1 MSELDHDQ
9 PLWETS
15 RRIGQ
20 HQPEHMPP
28 LKSSI
33 ETVAGMRIGYGYDIH
48 RLVPGRKLILGGV
61 EIPADKGLDGHSDA
75 DVLLHALADALLG
88 AAALGDIGKH
98 FPNTDERF
106 RGISSLVLLG
116 EVGAL
121 LRNRQYAVINIDAT
135 VILEQPKIG
144 PYVEAMQ
151 EKIADTLGIP
161 VSAVSIK
168 ATTGEGIGFVGRV
181 EGAAAHAIALIH
193 KHA

>member
-1 MSELDHDQ
+1 
-9 PLWETS
+9 
-15 RRIGQ
+15 
-20 HQPEHMPP
+20 
-28 LKSSI
+28 
-33 ETVAGMRIGYGYDIH
+33 MRIGYGYDIH

>member
-1 MSELDHDQ
+1 
-9 PLWETS
+9 
-15 RRIGQ
+15 
-20 HQPEHMPP
+20 
-28 LKSSI
+28 
-33 ETVAGMRIGYGYDIH
+33 MRIGYGYDIH

-88 AAALGDIGKH
+88 AAALGDIGRH

-121 LRNRQYAVINIDAT
+121 LRNRRYAVINIDAT

-151 EKIADTLGIP
+151 QKIAETLGVP

-168 ATTGEGIGFVGRV
+168 ATTGEGIGFVGRG